1 MATRSRGFP
10 PAARP
15 DVVRAAQKDETY
27 AAVRPPD
34 ARATR
39 DDARDATTRR
49 RDDVTTLTTDDATRR
64 DATRAQATAER
75 LHDACA
81 RALGPR
87 LSVRWNRAL
96 RACGRAAYPAL
107 TYLSGRATLGEE
119 YCDLASGDARGRK
132 SSARALWTRF
142 VIDAFGEEI
151 ARELRGCVVRNHER
165 GVGLGGGETSAATRA
180 MDASART
187 ALALV
192 GRRVERGMGDATT
205 SHGQA
210 MIDARGG
217 FANAAHLAL
226 FYANGEYY
234 DWSCRASG
242 TRRAFTGAYAGE
254 ERPSYALLGVFV
266 AFQLAVV
273 TCENVASFARGG
285 GSSETS
291 GAPSVG
297 ARVLE
302 SDGSPA
308 IEAAIVASPRL
319 DVFGNPVD
327 EGASASRKSKSTSPL
342 IAAKCALCLS
352 PRESPTATPCG
363 HVFCWRCIAGWASKK
378 PECPLCRA
386 PTTPQS
392 LVPLSNLA

>member
-1 MATRSRGFP
+1 M
-10 PAARP
+10 
-15 DVVRAAQKDETY
+15 
-27 AAVRPPD
+27 
-34 ARATR
+34 
-39 DDARDATTRR
+39 
-49 RDDVTTLTTDDATRR
+49 
-64 DATRAQATAER
+64 
-75 LHDACA
+75 
-81 RALGPR
+81 
-87 LSVRWNRAL
+87 

-119 YCDLASGDARGRK
+119 YCDLASGDARGGK
-132 SSARALWTRF
+132 SSAGALWTRF
-142 VIDAFGEEI
+142 LIDAFGEEI
-151 ARELRGCVVRNHER
+151 ARELRGRVVRNHER

-180 MDASART
+180 MDASARA

-192 GRRVERGMGDATT
+192 GLRVERGMGDETI

-226 FYANGEYY
+226 FYAYGEYY
-234 DWSCRASG
+234 DWSRRASG
-242 TRRAFTGAYAGE
+242 TRLAFTGAYAGE

-273 TCENVASFARGG
+273 TCENVASFMRGG
-285 GSSETS
+285 GSSKTS
-291 GAPSVG
+291 AEPSVG

-308 IEAAIVASPRL
+308 IEAALVAPPRL
-319 DVFGNPVD
+319 DVFGNAVD
-327 EGASASRKSKSTSPL
+327 DGASRASASRKSKSTSPL